1 MNKSLYQKLSI
12 SCFLQCVKFQSST
25 VEAIS
30 FSGWAWTVVKD
41 MTKMGV
47 TNSTDNFLSRHE
59 DDREVQWIGA
69 SLIGMGLLICYV
81 FDCGFE
87 GYDILETFSDVNDVT
102 D

>member
-1 MNKSLYQKLSI
+1 MNDKP
-12 SCFLQCVKFQSST
+12 

-59 DDREVQWIGA
+59 DDREV
-69 SLIGMGLLICYV
+69 
-81 FDCGFE
+81 
-87 GYDILETFSDVNDVT
+87 
-102 D
+102 